1 MTSLNCDTCLIILLF
16 YQTKIV
22 YIVKMFA
29 NIALCGIIVVYPHI
43 RINQMKE
50 TAVYN
55 DLSENINFAHIKS
68 AECNI
73 DIHLHDSCEIFMAMS
88 PNIRYHVEGRAYE
101 LDTGDVI
108 ITNEKE
114 IHRPLTTGGG
124 IYERRF
130 VQFKPVIFSHFFSK
144 DYNPLDIFEKR
155 QLGQNNK
162 MALSDRKGNP
172 VHLLFDEIEGLYNK
186 KSAKNMLLIKASLVK
201 LLSELEEQ
209 YRKSGFDDADISA
222 PDERIEGVIAELSG
236 SFDKP
241 FSLDEISRRHFM
253 DKYYLCHLF
262 KEVTGFSL
270 LEYVQSKRIQQAKM
284 LISQGTGIM
293 EAARLSGFEEYS
305 NFYKTFTKL
314 VKLPPK
320 KYKKSISAVK

>member
-1 MTSLNCDTCLIILLF
+1 
-16 YQTKIV
+16 
-22 YIVKMFA
+22 MFA
-29 NIALCGIIVVYPHI
+29 NIALYGIIVLYTFI
-43 RINQMKE
+43 RVSHMKE
-50 TAVYN
+50 TTIYN
-55 DLSENINFAHIKS
+55 NLSENINFAHTKS
-68 AECNI
+68 AECNV
-73 DIHLHDSCEIFMAMS
+73 DIHLHDSCEIFMALS
-88 PNIRYHVEGRAYE
+88 PNIRYHVEGRAYD
-101 LDTGDVI
+101 LDAGDVI

-114 IHRPLTTGGG
+114 IHRPVTIGGG
-124 IYERRF
+124 IYERRL

-144 DYNPLDIFEKR
+144 NYNPLDIFEKR

-162 MALSDRKGNP
+162 IALSAVENNP
-172 VHLLFDEIEGLYNK
+172 VYLLFDEIEELYNK
-186 KSAKNMLLIKASLVK
+186 KNARNMTLIKALIVK

-209 YRKSGFDDADISA
+209 YHKNVFSDEEGQKT
-222 PDERIEGVIAELSG
+222 DERIEQVIAELNA

-241 FSLDEISRRHFM
+241 FSLEEISRGHFM

-284 LISQGTGIM
+284 YISQGVGIM

-320 KYKKSISAVK
+320 KYKEAITAVK